1 MSLKAENLEYK
12 YNAGT
17 ALESYAIRG
26 VNLEIGKGEFVGLIG
41 RTGSGKST
49 LIQHFNGLLKPTGG
63 RLLFEGEDISAKG
76 YNLKALR
83 QKVGLVFQYPEY
95 QLFEETVIKDAAY
108 GPKNKGVDDKTA
120 MQMAH
125 EALSL
130 VGISQDLYNK
140 SPFELSGGQKRRVAI
155 AGVLAI
161 RPEYLILDEPT
172 AGLDPQGREE
182 ILTLFKELHEKL
194 GITIILVSHSM
205 EDVARYAHRLLVMN
219 RGKLEY
225 DDTPREVFKHLEE
238 LETMGLSVPQA
249 VHIAHALRI
258 AGYTVPQ
265 DTITV
270 EELAAAL
277 LNELK

>member
-1 MSLKAENLEYK
+1 
-12 YNAGT
+12 
-17 ALESYAIRG
+17 
-26 VNLEIGKGEFVGLIG
+26 
-41 RTGSGKST
+41 
-49 LIQHFNGLLKPTGG
+49 
-63 RLLFEGEDISAKG
+63 
-76 YNLKALR
+76 
-83 QKVGLVFQYPEY
+83 
-95 QLFEETVIKDAAY
+95 
-108 GPKNKGVDDKTA
+108 

-182 ILTLFKELHEKL
+182 ILTLFKELHDKL

-219 RGKLEY
+219 QGKLEF
-225 DDTPREVFKHLEE
+225 DDTPREVFRHLEE
-238 LETMGLSVPQA
+238 LESMGLSAPQA
-249 VHIAHALRI
+249 VHIAHALRT
-258 AGYTVPQ
+258 AGYPVPQ

-277 LNELK
+277 LDSLK